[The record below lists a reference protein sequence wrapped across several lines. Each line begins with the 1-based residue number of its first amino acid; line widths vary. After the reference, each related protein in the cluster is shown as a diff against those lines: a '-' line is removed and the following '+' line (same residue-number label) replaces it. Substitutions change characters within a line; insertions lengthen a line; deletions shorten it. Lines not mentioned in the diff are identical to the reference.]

1 MGTRTKKTKE
11 TIEFRYYE
19 VPAGYVLPLLG
30 DGWEQEY
37 GLDEAGVSHPW
48 GLHFH
53 NCLEIGYCY
62 HGHGI
67 ATIAD
72 QNYRYDDEEAFTIVP
87 ANIPHTTNTDPGRR
101 DIWGWLF
108 VDMDAFVHNEMKGL
122 ATAPQE
128 ILRTINKRGIYATAT
143 QNPRCAALIRLMMEE
158 CRRDSAYRDE
168 AMKGYLRAL
177 VIENLRMLQQYDE
190 GKRNVKYNRYIEQAT
205 QYISVHYA
213 EDIRI
218 KALARSCGL
227 SESHF
232 RRIFDESVGMTP
244 NDYIN
249 MVRIDK
255 ACDMLL
261 KEDIPMSEVGERA
274 GYQTASSFNR
284 NFKALTGMSP
294 LQWKNKG
301 SRDGVHLRNYKISAK
316 KGWEARELQPRNEAA
331 MSRNAARMSQNAAMS
346 GHGDNGMTG
355 KNVGG
360 NAAEESV

>member
-1 MGTRTKKTKE
+1 MCLCCIIRTMGTRTKKTKE

-19 VPAGYVLPLLG
+19 IPDGYVLPKLG

-37 GLDEAGVSHPW
+37 GLDEAGMTHPW

-53 NCLEIGYCY
+53 NCCEIGYCY
-62 HGHGI
+62 RGHGV
-67 ATIAD
+67 ATITD
-72 QNYRYDDEEAFTIVP
+72 HNYRYDDEEMFTIVP
-87 ANIPHTTNTDPGRR
+87 ANIPHTTNSDSGCM
-101 DIWGWLF
+101 DLWGWLF

-122 ATAPQE
+122 SISPEE
-128 ILRTINKRGIYATAT
+128 ILRRLNRRGVCDTAVH
-143 QNPRCAALIRLMMEE
+143 NPRCAALIRLMMEE
-158 CRRDSAYRDE
+158 CKNDGPYHEES
-168 AMKGYLRAL
+168 MKGYLRAL
-177 VIENLRMLQQYDE
+177 VIETLRMVQERDN
-190 GKRNVKYNRYIEQAT
+190 GKRSVKYNRYVEKAA
-205 QYISVHYA
+205 QYISMHYA

-218 KALARSCGL
+218 KQLARSCGL

-261 KEDIPMSEVGERA
+261 KEDLAMSEVCERA

-301 SRDGVHLRNYKISAK
+301 SREGVHLRNYKISAK
-316 KGWEARELQPRNEAA
+316 RGWEARELEPRNVAA
-331 MSRNAARMSQNAAMS
+331 LQRRSGGRAAGERAEGDDRMP
-346 GHGDNGMTG
+346 
-355 KNVGG
+355 
-360 NAAEESV
+360 EEME

>member
-1 MGTRTKKTKE
+1 MGIRNKKTKA

-19 VPAGYVLPLLG
+19 IPAGYVLPKIG

-37 GLDEAGVSHPW
+37 GLDETGTYHPG

-62 HGHGI
+62 RGHGV

-72 QNYRYDDEEAFTIVP
+72 QDYRYDDEELFTIVP
-87 ANIPHTTNTDPGRR
+87 ANIPHTTNSDPGCL
-101 DIWGWLF
+101 DLWGWIF
-108 VDMDAFVHNEMKGL
+108 VDMDAFVRGEMKGL
-122 ATAPQE
+122 AASPQD
-128 ILRTINKRGIYATAT
+128 ILRQINKRGICDTTAR
-143 QNPRCAALIRLMMEE
+143 NPRCAALIRLMMEE
-158 CRRDSAYRDE
+158 CRSESPLHDE

-177 VIENLRMLQQYDE
+177 VIENLRMVQAHDD
-190 GKRNVKYNRYIEQAT
+190 GKRAVRYNRYVEQAT
-205 QYISVHYA
+205 QYISAHYA
-213 EDIRI
+213 EEIHI
-218 KALARSCGL
+218 KSLARSCGL

-261 KEDIPMSEVGERA
+261 KEDIAMSEVGERA

-301 SRDGVHLRNYKISAK
+301 SREGIHLRNYKISAK
-316 KGWEARELQPRNEAA
+316 RGWEARELRPRNVAA
-331 MSRNAARMSQNAAMS
+331 IKRRENDPRGENAE
-346 GHGDNGMTG
+346 GVDPGTG
-355 KNVGG
+355 
-360 NAAEESV
+360 ETT